1 MVSKYSVYD
10 HIKHEE
16 QEVIFIQRTYFEP
29 SVSNI
34 VIILKRHQKLS
45 GFDILQFQPLC
56 SDNLFEN
63 TSGCKKDKREIK
75 IEVYTIM
82 T

>member
-10 HIKHEE
+10 LIKHEE
-16 QEVIFIQRTYFEP
+16 QEVIFIQKRYFEP

-56 SDNLFEN
+56 SDNLFEK
-63 TSGCKKDKREIK
+63 TSGCKKIK
-75 IEVYTIM
+75 ERLKSIQ
-82 T
+82 

>member
-16 QEVIFIQRTYFEP
+16 QEVIFIQRRYFEP
-29 SVSNI
+29 WVSNI
-34 VIILKRHQKLS
+34 VIIRKRHQKLS

-56 SDNLFEN
+56 SDNLFEK

-82 T
+82 A